1 VPIYTK
7 SLSPYQNAE
16 FDKVAPIPEALP

>member
-16 FDKVAPIPEALP
+16 FDKVPPIPEALP